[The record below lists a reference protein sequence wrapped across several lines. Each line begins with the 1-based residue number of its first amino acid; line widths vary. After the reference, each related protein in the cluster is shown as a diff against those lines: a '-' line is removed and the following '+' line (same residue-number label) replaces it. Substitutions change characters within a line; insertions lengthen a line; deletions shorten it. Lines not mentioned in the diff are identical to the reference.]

1 MIYLITG
8 QPGNG
13 KTLYAMAAMHA
24 EYERNAEAVKAG
36 KEQPRDFFSN
46 VAGATTEE
54 NPKAYPWVQRMP
66 EHNDWTKLPKG
77 SYVQYDEAHADGRT
91 PGLERYGELFPATG
105 KPGESQDPR
114 VRAMSTHRHGGYDLV
129 LITQYPNKIHH
140 QVRTLVGQHVHMNRA
155 MGLTTAGIFKWTRTQ
170 ADPYDED
177 ARDKAEEEI
186 WQYPKGEYE
195 RYFSATLHTASYKFK
210 IPKKV
215 WSGLSMLIVAGLVA
229 WGLYY
234 FLIPKQVREKQAK
247 PPQAEASLL
256 APAVAA
262 SDDEYS
268 IPGTGM
274 FVSLTAP
281 KVTAVSGCVDTPR
294 ACRCFDTEGD
304 LIDQSQAECRI
315 IVDGPL
321 PFNVLHQYSGG
332 NAQVASRESG
342 PVPEGTENASPGAV
356 VTGGQ
361 TTGYGDHMI
370 PGGSTP
376 TPANPL

>member
-24 EYERNAEAVKAG
+24 EYERNAVQVKAG
-36 KEQPRDFFSN
+36 KEEPRQFFSN
-46 VAGATTEE
+46 VAGASLEE

-170 ADPYDED
+170 PDPYDED

-234 FLIPKQVREKQAK
+234 FLVPEQAREKQAK

-262 SDDEYS
+262 PDEEPVG
-268 IPGTGM
+268 IPGTGL
-274 FVSLTAP
+274 FASLTAP
-281 KVTAVSGCVDTPR
+281 KVTTLSGCIDTPR
-294 ACRCFDTEGD
+294 ACRCFDGEGD
-304 LIDQSQAECRI
+304 LIDQSQVECRMV
-315 IVDGPL
+315 VDGPL
-321 PFNVLHQYSGG
+321 PFNVLHEYKTGTGRQDTADKG
-332 NAQVASRESG
+332 G
-342 PVPEGTENASPGAV
+342 PVPAGTQTASPGADV
-356 VTGGQ
+356 VVASE
-361 TTGYGDHMI
+361 DHSI
-370 PGGSTP
+370 AGRVQAPY
-376 TPANPL
+376 PATAN